1 MKIEEF
7 PACCGIEVL
16 TDLDSW
22 AGFKVPGTTKDRQ
35 YNHGYEEEHYRLAI
49 LQQLDQV
56 PAYKLIMATTA
67 GQPEADD
74 TLVAVGF
81 EELKQ
86 FRNPNSGNIVR
97 VYAMLCPGNIQ
108 ALIKAEGK
116 RLTEYFAKKAK
127 KSKRR

>member
-1 MKIEEF
+1 MQIEEF
-7 PACCGIEVL
+7 PECCGIEVL

-22 AGFKVPGTTKDRQ
+22 AGFKVPGTSGHQ
-35 YNHGYEEEHYRLAI
+35 VEYYRLAI
-49 LQQLDQV
+49 LQQLV
-56 PAYKLIMATTA
+56 RVSAYKLIMATTA
-67 GQPEADD
+67 GQPEADGA
-74 TLVAVGF
+74 LVAVGF

-86 FRNPNSGNIVR
+86 FRNPNSGNTVR

-108 ALIKAEGK
+108 ALIKAEEK

>member
-7 PACCGIEVL
+7 PECCGINVL
-16 TDLDSW
+16 TNLDR
-22 AGFKVPGTTKDRQ
+22 AGFEVPGT
-35 YNHGYEEEHYRLAI
+35 NGYEVEFHRLAI
-49 LQQLDQV
+49 LQQLDGV
-56 PAYKLIMATTA
+56 TAYKLIMATTA
-67 GQPEADD
+67 EQPEADD
-74 TLVAVGF
+74 ALVAVGF

-108 ALIKAEGK
+108 ALLKAEKK